1 MTEEPKF
8 QAPPVPPKAP
18 AFGGS
23 TPGFPAAAPQAE
35 SKDEMPTDIPA
46 NNFAAALKISPRI
59 FETKFMAAI
68 LGGCVFIGVVLG
80 MLFFGGS
87 KAPQQTCP
95 RDVIRGLVRNS
106 EVRENLPRCG
116 VSSPTAP
123 CLVYIVNHSRD
134 DRLAEY
140 FFDQAAQLTGRQSY
154 RIRIDNQYYAKT
166 RIPPGYIA
174 QIKIPR
180 L

>member
-1 MTEEPKF
+1 MTDEPKF

-18 AFGGS
+18 AFGGTAPTFS
-23 TPGFPAAAPQAE
+23 AAAPQEPKGETTA
-35 SKDEMPTDIPA
+35 DIPA

-68 LGGCVFIGVVLG
+68 LGGCVVIGVFLG
-80 MLFFGGS
+80 MMFFGGS
-87 KAPQQTCP
+87 KAPQQACP
-95 RDVIRGLVRNS
+95 RDTIRGLVRNS

-116 VSSPTAP
+116 TVSPTTP

-140 FFDQAAQLTGRQSY
+140 FFDQAAQLTGRQPY
-154 RIRIDNQYYAKT
+154 RVRIDNQYYAKT